1 MTTTGRPRPTTPS
14 ARFFRP
20 FLGAIAISI
29 TLFGLSCGSP
39 AQARPPFAAS
49 LSPGMQCQAAIG
61 AAERAGGLPFRL
73 MAAIGH
79 VESGRRDPDTGDWRP
94 WPWTI
99 NAEGQGFFYD
109 TKAQAIAAVKALQ
122 ARGVRSIDVG
132 CMQVNLMHH
141 PDAFA
146 SLEAAFDPVTNARY
160 AARFLNELYAQTR
173 DWTRATAMY
182 HSATPELGQDY
193 TRKVMA
199 VWPGGRNHSAGTME
213 ATEVPTS
220 PGGRVV
226 VTMPVNRMQDI
237 SIRPIGAF
245 GVAPGAAGRG
255 LDAYRAAPIAIAN
268 PFRIGG

>member
-1 MTTTGRPRPTTPS
+1 M
-14 ARFFRP
+14 
-20 FLGAIAISI
+20 
-29 TLFGLSCGSP
+29 
-39 AQARPPFAAS
+39 FAAS
-49 LSPGMQCQAAIG
+49 LSPGLQCQAAIG
-61 AAERAGGLPFRL
+61 AAERGGGVPFRL
-73 MAAIGH
+73 MAAIGR

-109 TKAQAIAAVKALQ
+109 TKAQAIAAVRALQ
-122 ARGVRSIDVG
+122 ARGIRSIDVG

-173 DWTRATAMY
+173 DWQRATGMY

-199 VWPGGRNHSAGTME
+199 VWPGERKHNTETME
-213 ATEVPTS
+213 AAAVPSS

-226 VTMPVNRMQDI
+226 VTMPVNRMQNI
-237 SIRPIGAF
+237 SITPIGAF
-245 GVAPGAAGRG
+245 GGATGRG
-255 LDAYRAAPIAIAN
+255 LDAYRAAPIAVAN